1 MSTLDHISACPIAN
15 REFWSEQARFNLACM
30 RYAKASGTWQDVR
43 LERRAFRKNM
53 AHRRARTWLETYA

>member
-1 MSTLDHISACPIAN
+1 MTTLEELSACPIAN
-15 REFWSEQARFNLACM
+15 HTFWSERARLNLVLM

-53 AHRRARTWLETYA
+53 AHRRARTLLDA